1 MLQEWKRSATYMVQR
16 THVAERNFKLH
27 VIRTTH
33 QFIYK
38 FVIPFRYEYATEA
51 NALTSVAQG
60 EWLQGR
66 VGRTR
71 VLLKWKRGKI
81 KANKILNCYKGKEL
95 SEATAFEKK
104 KGGGSS
110 LRDKETQIKR
120 VKNNSASPSF
130 SPVLLLHALY

>member
-1 MLQEWKRSATYMVQR
+1 MVER

-33 QFIYK
+33 KFIYK
-38 FVIPFRYEYATEA
+38 FVIPFRHECATEA

-66 VGRTR
+66 VGRTE
-71 VLLKWKRGKI
+71 VLLKLKLGKI

-95 SEATAFEKK
+95 SEASACKK
-104 KGGGSS
+104 RGSS
-110 LRDKETQIKR
+110 LRDKETQTKR
-120 VKNNSASPSF
+120 KSKIVLHHHLFPLF
-130 SPVLLLHALY
+130 SYCTLSTKSLDF